1 MKNLL
6 LFFFIITT
14 ANIFSQNLKNDSL
27 NKNVI
32 ETYKKHLDS
41 IRHENN
47 SDYNYFISPE
57 ELDSIV
63 NKNKYYP
70 NYSEQQYQHSLYLS
84 ISILIFGGIIIGG
97 IFYILIKQKKG
108 WGPNTVQIVS
118 ITLLIVAGLFLITA
132 GYSQQQITPIV
143 GLLGTISGYLLGKS
157 SKG

>member
-1 MKNLL
+1 
-6 LFFFIITT
+6 
-14 ANIFSQNLKNDSL
+14 
-27 NKNVI
+27 
-32 ETYKKHLDS
+32 
-41 IRHENN
+41 
-47 SDYNYFISPE
+47 
-57 ELDSIV
+57 LDSIV

-143 GLLGTISGYLLGKS
+143 GLLGKLQVIY
-157 SKG
+157 